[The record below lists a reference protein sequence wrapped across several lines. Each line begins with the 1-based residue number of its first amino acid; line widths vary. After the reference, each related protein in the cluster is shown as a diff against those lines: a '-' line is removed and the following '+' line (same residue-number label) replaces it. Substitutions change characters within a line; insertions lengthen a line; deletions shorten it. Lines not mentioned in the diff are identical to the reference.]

1 MKSSDEIGM
10 RVRTI
15 SECVLFVSVPP
26 QLDGSPPDAKSFFDQ
41 LEVHRSDTMYQLAR
55 KYRAIGPI
63 LTKLEGTVFRT
74 STGALSLVAL
84 NCVASGS

>member
-1 MKSSDEIGM
+1 MKNSDEIGM

-15 SECVLFVSVPP
+15 SEAVLFVSAPL
-26 QLDGSPPDAKSFFDQ
+26 QIDGSPPDAKSFFDH
-41 LEVHRSDTMYQLAR
+41 LETHRSETMCQLGR

-74 STGALSLVAL
+74 STGQLWHVWRYFTPF
-84 NCVASGS
+84 

>member
-15 SECVLFVSVPP
+15 SEAELFVTGSVG
-26 QLDGSPPDAKSFFDQ
+26 LDGSPPDAKSFFDQ
-41 LEVHRSDTMYQLAR
+41 IEVHRTDTMGLLAR

-63 LTKLEGTVFRT
+63 LTKLEGIVFRT
-74 STGALSLVAL
+74 STG
-84 NCVASGS
+84 

>member
-15 SECVLFVSVPP
+15 SEAELFVTGSLG
-26 QLDGSPPDAKSFFDQ
+26 LDGSPPDAKSFFDQ
-41 LEVHRSDTMYQLAR
+41 IEVHRTEIMGVLVR

-63 LTKLEGTVFRT
+63 LTKLEGIVFRT
-74 STGALSLVAL
+74 STG
-84 NCVASGS
+84 